1 MIAIIAEK
9 FSVGQDIARVVGATE
24 KKDGYMAGNNYLVT
38 WAFGHLVSLALP
50 GAYGYTRTSEEELPM
65 LPDPFQLVI
74 RQYKSDKGMAT
85 DPAATKQLRVI
96 DEVFSKCDSI
106 IVATD
111 AGREGELIF
120 RYIYTYLGYTKPFRR
135 LWISSLTDEA
145 IREGLANLRDG
156 KEYDSLYEAADCR
169 AKADWLVG
177 MNASRALAIVSGTTN
192 NSIGRVQTPTLAMI
206 CARFRENR
214 DFIPVDYWQLHIT
227 LQKDGDF
234 RQFRYTENIGTKQAA
249 DDLYQRITTDMQAVI
264 TKVER
269 KRGFQAPPLLYDLTA
284 LQKDCNV
291 HLDLS
296 AEKTLAVAQSL
307 YEKKLISYPRTG
319 SRYIPDDV
327 MRQVPELLKQ
337 VISMKEFREYGK
349 QADLSTLTTRSV
361 NAKKVTDHHAL
372 IITGIRPGTLD
383 EKEQAVYRMI
393 AGRMLEAFSPK
404 CEKETLTVQATAD
417 GLDFR
422 SQTTSVV
429 VPGWRGIFNRTEDK
443 EEDEQSTN
451 KGTAEFSESETVPVA
466 GRSLSQKKT
475 TPKPLYTEATLL
487 SAMENPCQ
495 REQSRTGSDMP
506 GAAGFGRMQTAGRL
520 VADEEAREAIK
531 ELGIGTP
538 ATRAAIITTLFK
550 REYVERSGKSLVP
563 TEKGLHLYEAV
574 REMSVA
580 DAALTGSWEKT
591 LLQIEQ
597 HKLTTETFMRS
608 IIAYTRQVTEE
619 VLSIRLPQSPT
630 GGIPCPRC
638 GKGHIRIRPKVAKC
652 SNEEC
657 GLLVFRRFL
666 NKELTDQHFG
676 QLFSSGATRLIKG
689 FKGKKG
695 NAFDAS
701 LAFDK
706 EFNVTLVFPAK
717 RGGKSSGKKGA
728 GD

>member
-1 MIAIIAEK
+1 
-9 FSVGQDIARVVGATE
+9 
-24 KKDGYMAGNNYLVT
+24 MAGNNYLVT
-38 WAFGHLVSLALP
+38 WAFGHLVSLAMP
-50 GAYGYTRTSEEELPM
+50 GTYGYTRTPEEKLPM
-65 LPDPFQLVI
+65 IPDPFQLVI

-85 DPAATKQLRVI
+85 DPVATKQLRVI

-145 IREGLANLRDG
+145 IHEGLVNLRDG

-177 MNASRALAIVSGTTN
+177 MNASRALAMVSGTTN
-192 NSIGRVQTPTLAMI
+192 SSIGRVQTPTLAMI

-234 RQFRYTENIGTKQAA
+234 RQFRYTENIATKQAA
-249 DDLYQRITTDMQAVI
+249 DELYHRITSDMQAVI

-284 LQKDCNV
+284 LQKDCNI

-319 SRYIPDDV
+319 SCYIPDDV
-327 MRQVPELLKQ
+327 MRQVPELLEQ
-337 VISMKEFREYGK
+337 IISMKEFREYGGGF
-349 QADLSTLTTRSV
+349 DLSALTTRCV

-372 IITGIRPGTLD
+372 IITGIRPGGLD

-404 CEKETLTVQATAD
+404 CEKETLIMRATVD
-417 GLDFR
+417 GRDFL
-422 SQTTSVV
+422 SHTTSVI
-429 VPGWRGIFNRTEDK
+429 VPGWRGVFNRTEDK
-443 EEDEQSTN
+443 EEDEQNTN
-451 KGTAEFSESETVPVA
+451 KGTADFSESETVPVA

-475 TPKPLYTEATLL
+475 IPKPLYTEATLL
-487 SAMENPCQ
+487 AAME
-495 REQSRTGSDMP
+495 
-506 GAAGFGRMQTAGRL
+506 TAGRH
-520 VADEEAREAIK
+520 VTDEEAREAIK

-550 REYVERSGKSLVP
+550 REYVERSGKALVP
-563 TEKGLHLYEAV
+563 TEKGLNLYEAV
-574 REMSVA
+574 RKMSVA
-580 DAALTGSWEKT
+580 DAALTGNWEKT

-597 HKLTTETFMRS
+597 HKLTAETFMRS
-608 IIAYTRQVTEE
+608 ITAYTRQVTEE
-619 VLSIRLPQSPT
+619 VLSIRLPQSPA
-630 GGIPCPRC
+630 GGIPCPKC
-638 GKGHIRIRPKVAKC
+638 GKGHIRMRQKVAKC
-652 SNEEC
+652 SNESC

-706 EFNVTLVFPAK
+706 EYNVTLVFPEK
-717 RGGKSSGKKGA
+717 KGGKPLRKKET

>member
-9 FSVGQDIARVVGATE
+9 PSVGQDIARLVGATE
-24 KKDGYMAGNNYLVT
+24 KKDGYMAGNDYLVT
-38 WAFGHLVSLALP
+38 WAFGHLVSLAMP
-50 GAYGYTRTSEEELPM
+50 GTYGYTRTPEEKLPM
-65 LPDPFQLVI
+65 IPDPFQLVI

-85 DPAATKQLRVI
+85 DPVATKQLRVI

-120 RYIYTYLGYTKPFRR
+120 RYIYTYLGYTKPFHR

-145 IREGLANLRDG
+145 IHEGLANLRDG

-177 MNASRALAIVSGTTN
+177 MNASRALAMVSGTTN
-192 NSIGRVQTPTLAMI
+192 SSIGRVQTPTLAMI

-234 RQFRYTENIGTKQAA
+234 RQFRYTENIATKQAA
-249 DDLYQRITTDMQAVI
+249 DELYHRITSDMQAVV

-269 KRGFQAPPLLYDLTA
+269 KRVFQAPPLLYDLTA
-284 LQKDCNV
+284 LQKDCNT

-337 VISMKEFREYGK
+337 IISMKEFREYGGGFDMS
-349 QADLSTLTTRSV
+349 ALTTRSV

-372 IITGIRPGTLD
+372 IITGIRPGGLD

-404 CEKETLTVQATAD
+404 CEKETLTMRATVD
-417 GLDFR
+417 GRDFL
-422 SQTTSVV
+422 SHTTSVI
-429 VPGWRGIFNRTEDK
+429 VPGWRGVFNRTEDK
-443 EEDEQSTN
+443 EEDEESTN

-487 SAMENPCQ
+487 AAME
-495 REQSRTGSDMP
+495 
-506 GAAGFGRMQTAGRL
+506 TAGRH
-520 VADEEAREAIK
+520 VTDEEAREAIK

-550 REYVERSGKSLVP
+550 REYVERSGKALVP
-563 TEKGLHLYEAV
+563 TEKGLNLYEAV
-574 REMSVA
+574 RKMSVA
-580 DAALTGSWEKT
+580 DAALTGNWEKT

-597 HKLTTETFMRS
+597 HKLAVETFMRS
-608 IIAYTRQVTEE
+608 ITAYTRQVTEE
-619 VLSIRLPQSPT
+619 VLSIRLPQSPA
-630 GGIPCPRC
+630 GGIPCPKC
-638 GKGHIRIRPKVAKC
+638 GTGHIRLRPKVAKC
-652 SNEEC
+652 SNESC

-706 EFNVTLVFPAK
+706 EYNVTLVFPEK
-717 RGGKSSGKKGA
+717 KGGKPLRKKET